1 MKSHGNIDFLQ
12 IYCNAARSMKIV
24 LLKGNVRTQEKQPS
38 PKIALDPSITIARSI
53 QTSRLDGTLKHGN
66 VFADMST
73 VLGTVA
79 CETRPSSMFMDT
91 SMI

>member
-1 MKSHGNIDFLQ
+1 MKSDGNIDFLQ
-12 IYCNAARSMKIV
+12 SYCNAARTMKIV
-24 LLKGNVRTQEKQPS
+24 LLKGNERTQEKQPS
-38 PKIALDPSITIARSI
+38 PKITLDPSVTTRSI

-79 CETRPSSMFMDT
+79 YETRSSSMFMDT